1 MSESTAEQAP
11 KRRGRPPGSTAE
23 PSVVTSVRLPQAL
36 HAKFLALGGA
46 KWLQAAL
53 KRAKASPQALWHR
66 PGQ

>member
-1 MSESTAEQAP
+1 MTDKTSQAEAP

-53 KRAKASPQALWHR
+53 KRAR
-66 PGQ
+66 